1 MAKIDPNKLTG
12 PQKAAIFLM
21 LMGEEFTS
29 EVYKYLDEEDIKR
42 IGIEMA
48 KVEYIPAEAVKKIL
62 EEANI
67 EVKEILGNINVSP
80 EEFLKQSLLKAY
92 GEKGKELYEEIKK
105 EIGPEIFK
113 KLRKLD
119 PKTIASFL
127 TNEHPQT
134 IAIILVHLDPYLSGQ
149 VLQLLPERIR
159 GEVLLRIALLD
170 KVDPEIV
177 KEISDS
183 LEAELQSVGGAL
195 GKKIGGPEKA
205 AEVLAHAGRTL
216 EDELLTEIED
226 ENPALAEEIRKHLF
240 TFEDFLKVDD
250 FAIQTLLREI
260 STDDLK
266 LALKGA
272 SPEVKEKFFRNMSK
286 RAADLLKEELDLMP
300 PVRITEVEKAQQNII
315 RTAKKLEQEGKIVLT
330 RGEEEFV

>member
-48 KVEYIPAEAVKKIL
+48 KIDYIPSEAVKKIL

-67 EVKEILGNINVSP
+67 EAKEMLGDLSVTP

-105 EIGPEIFK
+105 EIGPETFK

-127 TNEHPQT
+127 SNEHPQT
-134 IAIILVHLDPYLSGQ
+134 VAIILAHLDPDLSGQ
-149 VLQLLPERIR
+149 VLQLLPEKIR
-159 GEVLLRIALLD
+159 GEVLLRIALLN

-177 KEISDS
+177 KEISDA
-183 LEAELQSVGGAL
+183 LEAELQSVGSVL

-205 AEVLAHAGRTL
+205 AEVLSHAGREL

-226 ENPALAEEIRKHLF
+226 ENPTLAEEIRKYLF

-250 FAIQTLLREI
+250 FSIQTLLREI

-286 RAADLLKEELDLMP
+286 RAADLLKEELELMP

-315 RTAKKLEQEGKIVLT
+315 KTAKKLEQEGKIVLT

>member
-1 MAKIDPNKLTG
+1 MAKINPEKLTG

-29 EVYKYLDEEDIKR
+29 QVYKYLDEEDIKR
-42 IGIEMA
+42 IGVEMA
-48 KVEYIPAEAVKKIL
+48 KIDYIPAEAVKKVL

-67 EVKEILGNINVSP
+67 EAKELLGDLTLSP
-80 EEFLKQSLLKAY
+80 DEFLKKSLISAY
-92 GEKGKELYEEIKK
+92 GERGIELYEEIKR
-105 EIGPEIFK
+105 EVGPETFK
-113 KLRKLD
+113 KLKKLD
-119 PKTIASFL
+119 PKTIASL
-127 TNEHPQT
+127 LANEHPQT
-134 IAIILVHLDPYLSGQ
+134 IAIILVNLDSELSGQ

-159 GEVLLRIALLD
+159 GEVLLRIALLS

-177 KEISDS
+177 KEISDA
-183 LEAELQSVGGAL
+183 LEEELKNIGGVL

-205 AEVLAHAGRTL
+205 AEILAHAGREL

-226 ENPALAEEIRKHLF
+226 ENPILAEEIRKYLF

-250 FAIQTLLREI
+250 FAIQTLLKEI

-272 SPEVKEKFFRNMSK
+272 SVEIKEKFFRNMSK
-286 RAADLLKEELDLMP
+286 RASELLKEELEMMG
-300 PVRITEVEKAQQNII
+300 PVRVSEVEKAQQNII
-315 RTAKKLEQEGKIVLT
+315 RIAKKLETEGKIILS

>member
-48 KVEYIPAEAVKKIL
+48 KIDYIPSEAVKKIL

-67 EVKEILGNINVSP
+67 EAKEMLGDLSVTP

-105 EIGPEIFK
+105 EIGPETFK

-127 TNEHPQT
+127 SNEHPQT
-134 IAIILVHLDPYLSGQ
+134 VAIILTHLDPDLSGQ
-149 VLQLLPERIR
+149 VLQLLPEKIR
-159 GEVLLRIALLD
+159 GEVLLRIALLN

-177 KEISDS
+177 KEISDA
-183 LEAELQSVGGAL
+183 LEAELQSVGSVL

-205 AEVLAHAGRTL
+205 AEVLSHAGREL

-226 ENPALAEEIRKHLF
+226 ENPALAEEIRRYLF

-250 FAIQTLLREI
+250 FSIQTLLREI

-286 RAADLLKEELDLMP
+286 RAADLLKEELELMP

-315 RTAKKLEQEGKIVLT
+315 KTAKKLEQEGKIVLT

>member
-48 KVEYIPAEAVKKIL
+48 KIEYIPAEAVKKIL

-67 EVKEILGNINVSP
+67 EVKEILGNVNVSP
-80 EEFLKQSLLKAY
+80 EEFLRQSLLRAY

-127 TNEHPQT
+127 ANEHPQT

>member
-48 KVEYIPAEAVKKIL
+48 KIEYIPAEAVKKVL

-92 GEKGKELYEEIKK
+92 GEKGRELYEEIKK

-127 TNEHPQT
+127 ANEHPQT

-159 GEVLLRIALLD
+159 GDVLLRIALLD
-170 KVDPEIV
+170 KIDPEIV

-183 LEAELQSVGGAL
+183 LEAELQSVGGVL

-205 AEVLAHAGRTL
+205 AEILTHAGRAL

-226 ENPALAEEIRKHLF
+226 ENPALAEEIRKYLF

-272 SPEVKEKFFRNMSK
+272 SPQVKEKFFRNMSK
-286 RAADLLKEELDLMP
+286 RAADLLKEELELMP

>member
-1 MAKIDPNKLTG
+1 MAKLDPDKLTG

-29 EVYKYLDEEDIKR
+29 EVYKHLDEEDIRR

-48 KVEYIPAEAVKKIL
+48 KIEYIPSEVAKKVL

-67 EVKEILGNINVSP
+67 EAKDILSNLSVSP
-80 EEFLKQSLLKAY
+80 DEFLKKSLIEAY
-92 GEKGKELYEEIKK
+92 GERGKQLYEEIKK
-105 EIGPEIFK
+105 EVGPETFK
-113 KLRKLD
+113 KLKKLD
-119 PKTIASFL
+119 PKTIANFL
-127 TNEHPQT
+127 ANEHPQT
-134 IAIILVHLDPYLSGQ
+134 IAIILVHLEPELSGQ
-149 VLQLLPERIR
+149 VLQLLPEKIR

-177 KEISDS
+177 KEISDA
-183 LEAELQSVGGAL
+183 LEEELKSVGGAL
-195 GKKIGGPEKA
+195 GKKIGGAEKA
-205 AEVLAHAGRTL
+205 AEILSHAGRDL

-226 ENPALAEEIRKHLF
+226 ENPALAEEIRKYLF

-272 SPEVKEKFFRNMSK
+272 SAELREKFFRNMSK
-286 RAADLLKEELDLMP
+286 RAADLLKEELEMMG
-300 PVRITEVEKAQQNII
+300 PVRITEVEKAQMNII
-315 RTAKKLEQEGKIVLT
+315 RTAKKLEQEGTIVLG

>member
-1 MAKIDPNKLTG
+1 MAKIDPEKLTG

-21 LMGEEFTS
+21 IMGEEFTS

-48 KVEYIPAEAVKKIL
+48 KIDYIPVEAIKKVL

-67 EVKEILGNINVSP
+67 EAKDLMENINVSP
-80 EEFLKQSLLKAY
+80 DEFLRESLIKAY
-92 GEKGKELYEEIKK
+92 GEKGKEIYEEIKK
-105 EIGPEIFK
+105 EIGPETFK
-113 KLRKLD
+113 KLKKLD

-127 TNEHPQT
+127 ANEHPQT
-134 IAIILVHLDPYLSGQ
+134 VAIILVHLEPDLAGQ
-149 VLQLLPERIR
+149 VLQLLPDKLRS
-159 GEVLLRIALLD
+159 EVLLRIALLN

-177 KEISDS
+177 QEISDA

-195 GKKIGGPEKA
+195 GRRIGGPEKA
-205 AEVLAHAGRTL
+205 AEILSHAGRDL

-226 ENPALAEEIRKHLF
+226 ENPNLAEEIRKYLF
-240 TFEDFLKVDD
+240 TFEDFLNVDD

-272 SPEVKEKFFRNMSK
+272 SEELKDKFYRNMSK
-286 RAADLLKEELDLMP
+286 RAAELLKEELDMMG

-315 RTAKKLEQEGKIVLT
+315 RVAKKLEQEGKIVLS

>member
-1 MAKIDPNKLTG
+1 MAKIDPDKLTG

-29 EVYKYLDEEDIKR
+29 QVYKYLDEDDIKR

-48 KVEYIPAEAVKKIL
+48 KIEYIPAEAVRKVL

-67 EVKEILGNINVSP
+67 EAKEMLGDVTVSP
-80 EEFLKQSLLKAY
+80 EEFLKQSLIKAY
-92 GEKGKELYEEIKK
+92 GEKGKEIFEEIKK
-105 EIGPEIFK
+105 EIGPETFK
-113 KLRKLD
+113 KLKKLD

-127 TNEHPQT
+127 SNEHPQT
-134 IAIILVHLDPYLSGQ
+134 IAIILVHLDSELSGQ
-149 VLQLLPERIR
+149 VLQFLPEKLRA
-159 GEVLLRIALLD
+159 EVLLRIALLN

-177 KEISDS
+177 KEISDA
-183 LEAELQSVGGAL
+183 LESELQSVGGAL

-205 AEVLAHAGRTL
+205 AEVLSHAGREL
-216 EDELLTEIED
+216 EDEILSEIED
-226 ENPALAEEIRKHLF
+226 ENPALAEEIRKYLF
-240 TFEDFLKVDD
+240 TFEDFLNVDD

-272 SPEVKEKFFRNMSK
+272 SPEIREKFFRNMSK
-286 RAADLLKEELDLMP
+286 RAADLMKEELEMMG
-300 PVRITEVEKAQQNII
+300 PVRISEVEKAQQNII
-315 RTAKKLEQEGKIVLT
+315 RVAKKLEQEGKIILSK
-330 RGEEEFV
+330 GEEEFV

>member
-1 MAKIDPNKLTG
+1 MAKLDPDKLTG

-29 EVYKYLDEEDIKR
+29 QVYKHLDEEDIKR

-48 KVEYIPAEAVKKIL
+48 KIDYIPSEVAKRVL

-67 EVKEILGNINVSP
+67 EAKDLLTNLSLSP
-80 EEFLKQSLLKAY
+80 DEFLKKSLIEAY
-92 GEKGKELYEEIKK
+92 GEKGKVIYEEIKK
-105 EIGPEIFK
+105 EVGPETFK
-113 KLRKLD
+113 KLKKLD
-119 PKTIASFL
+119 PKTIANFL
-127 TNEHPQT
+127 ANEHPQT
-134 IAIILVHLDPYLSGQ
+134 IAIILVHLEPELSGQ
-149 VLQLLPERIR
+149 VLQLLPEKIR

-177 KEISDS
+177 KDISDA
-183 LEAELQSVGGAL
+183 LEEELKAVGGAL
-195 GKKIGGPEKA
+195 GKKIGGAEKA
-205 AEVLAHAGRTL
+205 AEILSHAGREL

-226 ENPALAEEIRKHLF
+226 ENAPLAEEIRKYLF

-272 SPEVKEKFFRNMSK
+272 SEEIKEKFFRNMSK
-286 RAADLLKEELDLMP
+286 RAADLMKEELEMMG
-300 PVRITEVEKAQQNII
+300 PVRITEVEKAQMNII
-315 RTAKKLEQEGKIVLT
+315 RVAKKLEQEGKIVLS

>member
-1 MAKIDPNKLTG
+1 MAKLDPDKLTG

-48 KVEYIPAEAVKKIL
+48 KIEYIPSEVAKKVL

-67 EVKEILGNINVSP
+67 EAKDILSNLSVSP
-80 EEFLKQSLLKAY
+80 DEFLKKSLIEAY
-92 GEKGKELYEEIKK
+92 GERGKQLYEEIKK
-105 EIGPEIFK
+105 EVGPETFK
-113 KLRKLD
+113 KLKKLD
-119 PKTIASFL
+119 PKTIANFL
-127 TNEHPQT
+127 ANEHPQT
-134 IAIILVHLDPYLSGQ
+134 IAIILVHLEPELSGQ
-149 VLQLLPERIR
+149 VLQLLPEKIR

-177 KEISDS
+177 KEISDA
-183 LEAELQSVGGAL
+183 LEEELKSVGGAL
-195 GKKIGGPEKA
+195 GKKIGGAEKA
-205 AEVLAHAGRTL
+205 AEILSHAGRDL

-226 ENPALAEEIRKHLF
+226 ENPALAEEIRKYLF

-272 SPEVKEKFFRNMSK
+272 SAELREKFFRNMSK
-286 RAADLLKEELDLMP
+286 RAADLLKEELEMMG
-300 PVRITEVEKAQQNII
+300 PVRITEVEKAQMNII
-315 RTAKKLEQEGKIVLT
+315 RTAKKLEQEGTIVLG

>member
-1 MAKIDPNKLTG
+1 MAKLDPNKLTG

-21 LMGEEFTS
+21 LMGDEFTS

-48 KVEYIPAEAVKKIL
+48 KIEYIPAEAVKKVL

-67 EVKEILGNINVSP
+67 EAKEMLGDITVSP
-80 EEFLKQSLLKAY
+80 EEFLKQSLIKAY
-92 GEKGKELYEEIKK
+92 GEKGKELFEEIKK
-105 EIGPEIFK
+105 EVGPETFK
-113 KLRKLD
+113 KLKKLD

-127 TNEHPQT
+127 SNEHPQT
-134 IAIILVHLDPYLSGQ
+134 IAIILVHLDPELSGQ
-149 VLQLLPERIR
+149 ILQFLPEKIR
-159 GEVLLRIALLD
+159 AEVLLRIATLS

-177 KEISDS
+177 KEISEA
-183 LEAELQSVGGAL
+183 LENELQSVGGAL

-205 AEVLAHAGRTL
+205 AEILSHAGREL
-216 EDELLTEIED
+216 EDEVLTEIED
-226 ENPALAEEIRKHLF
+226 ESPELAEEIRKYLF
-240 TFEDFLKVDD
+240 TFEDFINVDD

-286 RAADLLKEELDLMP
+286 RAADLIKEELEIMG
-300 PVRITEVEKAQQNII
+300 PVRISEVEKAQQNII
-315 RTAKKLEQEGKIVLT
+315 RIAKKLEQEGKIILT
-330 RGEEEFV
+330 KGEEEFV

>member
-48 KVEYIPAEAVKKIL
+48 KIDYIPSEAVKKIL

-67 EVKEILGNINVSP
+67 EAKEMLGDLSVVP

-105 EIGPEIFK
+105 EIGPETFK

-127 TNEHPQT
+127 SNEHPQT
-134 IAIILVHLDPYLSGQ
+134 VAIILTHLDPDLSGQ
-149 VLQLLPERIR
+149 VLQLLPEKIR
-159 GEVLLRIALLD
+159 GEVLLRIALLN

-177 KEISDS
+177 KEISDA
-183 LEAELQSVGGAL
+183 LEAELQSVGSVL

-205 AEVLAHAGRTL
+205 AEVLSHAGREL

-226 ENPALAEEIRKHLF
+226 ENPTLAEEIRKYLF

-250 FAIQTLLREI
+250 FSIQTLLREI

-286 RAADLLKEELDLMP
+286 RAADLLKEELELMP

-315 RTAKKLEQEGKIVLT
+315 KTAKKLEQEGKIVLT

>member
-48 KVEYIPAEAVKKIL
+48 KIDYIPSEAVKKIL

-67 EVKEILGNINVSP
+67 EAKEMLGDLSVTP

-105 EIGPEIFK
+105 EIGPETFK

-127 TNEHPQT
+127 SNEHPQT
-134 IAIILVHLDPYLSGQ
+134 VAIILTHLDPDLSGQ
-149 VLQLLPERIR
+149 VLQLLPEKIR
-159 GEVLLRIALLD
+159 GEVLLRIALLN

-177 KEISDS
+177 KEISDA
-183 LEAELQSVGGAL
+183 LEAELQSIGSVL

-205 AEVLAHAGRTL
+205 AEVLSHAGREL

-226 ENPALAEEIRKHLF
+226 ENPTLAEEIRRYLF

-250 FAIQTLLREI
+250 FSIQTLLREI

-286 RAADLLKEELDLMP
+286 RAADLLKEELELMP

-315 RTAKKLEQEGKIVLT
+315 KTAKKLEQEGKIVLT

>member
-1 MAKIDPNKLTG
+1 MAKLDPDKLTG

-29 EVYKYLDEEDIKR
+29 EVYKHLDEEDIRR

-48 KVEYIPAEAVKKIL
+48 KIEYIPSEVAKKVL

-67 EVKEILGNINVSP
+67 EAKDLLSNLSVSP
-80 EEFLKQSLLKAY
+80 DEFLKKSLIEAY
-92 GEKGKELYEEIKK
+92 GEKGKQLYEEIKK
-105 EIGPEIFK
+105 EVGPETFK
-113 KLRKLD
+113 KLKKLD
-119 PKTIASFL
+119 PKTIANFL
-127 TNEHPQT
+127 ANEHPQT
-134 IAIILVHLDPYLSGQ
+134 IAIILVHLEPELSGQ
-149 VLQLLPERIR
+149 VLQLLPEKIR

-177 KEISDS
+177 KEISDA
-183 LEAELQSVGGAL
+183 LEEELKSVGGAL
-195 GKKIGGPEKA
+195 GKKIGGAEKA
-205 AEVLAHAGRTL
+205 AEILSHAGRDL

-226 ENPALAEEIRKHLF
+226 ENPALAEEIRKYLF

-272 SPEVKEKFFRNMSK
+272 SAELREKFFRNMSK
-286 RAADLLKEELDLMP
+286 RAADLLKEELEMMG
-300 PVRITEVEKAQQNII
+300 PVRITEVEKAQMNII
-315 RTAKKLEQEGKIVLT
+315 RTAKKLEQEGTIVLG

>member
-1 MAKIDPNKLTG
+1 MAKINPDKLTG

-29 EVYKYLDEEDIKR
+29 QVYKYLDEDDIKR

-48 KVEYIPAEAVKKIL
+48 KIEYIPAEAVRKVL

-67 EVKEILGNINVSP
+67 EAKEMLGDVTVSP
-80 EEFLKQSLLKAY
+80 EEFLKQSLIKAY
-92 GEKGKELYEEIKK
+92 GEKGKEIFEEIKK
-105 EIGPEIFK
+105 EIGPETFK
-113 KLRKLD
+113 KLKKLD

-127 TNEHPQT
+127 SNEHPQT
-134 IAIILVHLDPYLSGQ
+134 IAIILVHLDPELAGQ
-149 VLQLLPERIR
+149 VLQFLPEKLRA
-159 GEVLLRIALLD
+159 EVLLRIALLN

-177 KEISDS
+177 KEISDA
-183 LEAELQSVGGAL
+183 LESELQSVGGAL

-205 AEVLAHAGRTL
+205 AEVLSHAGREL
-216 EDELLTEIED
+216 EDEILSEIED
-226 ENPALAEEIRKHLF
+226 ENPALAEEIRKYLF
-240 TFEDFLKVDD
+240 TFEDFLNVDD

-272 SPEVKEKFFRNMSK
+272 SPEIREKFFRNMSK
-286 RAADLLKEELDLMP
+286 RAADLMKEELEMMG
-300 PVRITEVEKAQQNII
+300 PVRISEVEKAQQNII
-315 RTAKKLEQEGKIVLT
+315 RVAKKLEQEGKIILSK
-330 RGEEEFV
+330 GEEEFV

>member
-29 EVYKYLDEEDIKR
+29 EVYKHLDEEDIKR

-48 KVEYIPAEAVKKIL
+48 KIEYIPADAVRKVL

-67 EVKEILGNINVSP
+67 EAKEMLGDINVTP
-80 EEFLKQSLLKAY
+80 EEFLKQSLIKAY
-92 GEKGKELYEEIKK
+92 GDKGKYLYEEIKK
-105 EIGPEIFK
+105 EVGPETFK

-127 TNEHPQT
+127 SNEHPQT
-134 IAIILVHLDPYLSGQ
+134 IAIILVHLDPFLSGQ
-149 VLQLLPERIR
+149 VLQLLPEGIR

-177 KEISDS
+177 KEISNS

-195 GKKIGGPEKA
+195 GKKIGGPERA
-205 AEVLAHAGRTL
+205 AEVLSHAGREL

-226 ENPALAEEIRKHLF
+226 ENPALAEEIRKYLF
-240 TFEDFLKVDD
+240 TFEDFIKVDD

-286 RAADLLKEELDLMP
+286 RAADLLKEELEMMP

-315 RTAKKLEQEGKIVLT
+315 RIAKKLEQEGKIVLA